1 MCVLVRARETDHLL
15 TALQHINEL
24 TMKLD
29 VLEVLRGAESIYLQ
43 LSQCRV
49 SPRLPDKTSRSPD
62 LQASRPLDL

>member
-1 MCVLVRARETDHLL
+1 MCVCVRVCVCKRLCVCVCDSSFL

-29 VLEVLRGAESIYLQ
+29 VLEVLRGAESIYMQ

-49 SPRLPDKTSRSPD
+49 SLD
-62 LQASRPLDL
+62 LQTYKPD